1 MKGYSWFVLAMVM
14 IFAVTCGSYA
24 ADSTFG
30 SEIMSPESLGLQYSL
45 TVGAAFSVNGDVENS
60 TSPMVGIAWYGPASE
75 VFSENATFGLSGD
88 WIGIKT
94 DAGNDV
100 SLVPVFFNYKVYGH
114 FGPYRIFTNLGIGVL
129 AATDDI
135 PEMLIDKGANFGWT
149 GGFGI
154 DITNQLFG
162 QFRFIAGSHTGQDG
176 LSTLQI
182 GYRF

>member
-1 MKGYSWFVLAMVM
+1 MKGFSWFVLVA
-14 IFAVTCGSYA
+14 IILFSFGSGLS
-24 ADSTFG
+24 ADSAFG
-30 SEIMSPESLGLQYSL
+30 SEIMSPESLGFQYSF
-45 TVGAAFSVNGDVENS
+45 TAGAAFSVNGDVENS

-94 DAGNDV
+94 DAGKDV
-100 SLVPVFFNYKVYGH
+100 SLVPVFFNYKVYGN
-114 FGPYRIFTNLGIGVL
+114 FGPYRIFTNLGIGIL
-129 AATDDI
+129 AATDNI

-176 LSTLQI
+176 LSSLQI